1 MGLLSSLAVE
11 VEEYEVS
18 MHDAFAAFFP
28 SGIAA
33 VSFLLFNMFD
43 SPCLAAISSMAKEM
57 GNRKFFWFAILF
69 QNLMAY
75 CVALVV
81 YQLVGL
87 AIGEVAFNVFTVVAL
102 AVLAVLLYLLFRP
115 ATKPKGAGKL
125 ETASKNA

>member
-1 MGLLSSLAVE
+1 
-11 VEEYEVS
+11 
-18 MHDAFAAFFP
+18 
-28 SGIAA
+28 
-33 VSFLLFNMFD
+33 
-43 SPCLAAISSMAKEM
+43 MAKEL

-115 ATKPKGAGKL
+115 DPNKKKAVEGKSVKAGA
-125 ETASKNA
+125 